1 MKNKLVCY
9 ILITSLLLLLL
20 MIVNLLNINY
30 IKQENSDI
38 GIIGEKALVLKNKQE
53 NVSLPHLNIK
63 GTIINVNS
71 SSIDIELSNYAKTF
85 LETNQITINNE
96 NFNLVENQR
105 IFIKF
110 NDINIEEKNLKYSAV
125 EIYNYIKEIDLDN
138 KKEDFFV
145 CKSDYGGFMKVD
157 GTSFKYNNNVYFKSN
172 YDLSENNEVY
182 FANIKN
188 GVLLI
193 EEIKSIKF
201 PFKIYNMI
209 NPQETM
215 FNEMIEIYTNKR
227 RK

>member
-1 MKNKLVCY
+1 MKKNLVWY
-9 ILITSLLLLLL
+9 ILIIFFVLLLL

-30 IKQENSDI
+30 IKQENSQI
-38 GIIGEKALVLKNKQE
+38 EIIGVKVLTLKNNQE
-53 NVSLPHLNIK
+53 KVSLPHLNVK
-63 GTIINVNS
+63 GTIKDINSNC
-71 SSIDIELSNYAKTF
+71 IDIELSDYAKTF
-85 LETNQITINNE
+85 LETTQITINNE
-96 NFNLVENQR
+96 RFNLEENQR

-110 NDINIEEKNLKYSAV
+110 NDINIEEKNLYYSSID
-125 EIYNYIKEIDLDN
+125 IYKYIKEIDLEN

-157 GTSFKYNNNVYFKSN
+157 GVNFKYNNNIYFKSN

-182 FANIKN
+182 FVNIKN

-193 EEIKSIKF
+193 EEIKNIIF

-215 FNEMIEIYTNKR
+215 FNEMIEIYMNK
-227 RK
+227 